1 MKASKFSEE
10 LIISMLRE
18 ADKGDQTIAAV
29 CRAHG
34 ISENTFYKWR
44 QKFGGMEVSEAKRL
58 RELEK
63 ENARLKRL
71 LADRMIEIDAMKEVV
86 AKKW

>member
-1 MKASKFSEE
+1 MKESKFNEE
-10 LIISMLRE
+10 QIIKILRQ
-18 ADKGDQTIAAV
+18 AATGDQTIAAV
-29 CRAHG
+29 CREHAVA
-34 ISENTFYKWR
+34 ENTFYKWR
-44 QKFGGMEVSEAKRL
+44 QKYGGMEVSEARRL

-71 LADRMIEIDAMKEVV
+71 LAERLIEIDAMKEVV